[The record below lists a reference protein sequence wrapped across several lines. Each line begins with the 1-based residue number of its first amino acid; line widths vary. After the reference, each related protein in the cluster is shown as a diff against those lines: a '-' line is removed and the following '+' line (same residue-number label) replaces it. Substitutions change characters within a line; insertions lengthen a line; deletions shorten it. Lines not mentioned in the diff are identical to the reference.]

1 MSTGRKNDLSHRCQR
16 GMTLLEVLVAFTV
29 LLIGVLTLFKVAT
42 VAQSSNVRTRQFQN
56 ALTKA
61 QDVLELMKDVPTQTL
76 ACLAGG
82 TAAAACVTSC
92 VNAGADPQT
101 CAIALGTDVAW
112 YRDTHGLSYTPVI
125 TGAPGAF
132 ANTYEVQVVITW
144 VGDERPPKTHRVLL
158 RTMVYR
164 P

>member
-1 MSTGRKNDLSHRCQR
+1 
-16 GMTLLEVLVAFTV
+16 MTLLEVMMAFTV
-29 LLIGVLTLFKVAT
+29 LLIGLLTLFKVAT
-42 VAQSSNVRTRQFQN
+42 VASSSNVRTRQFQN

-61 QDVLELMKDVPTQTL
+61 QDVLEIMKDVPTQTL

-82 TAAAACVTSC
+82 TASTGCYSSC

-101 CAIALGTDVAW
+101 CGIAMGTDTAW
-112 YRDTHGLSYTPVI
+112 YQDTHGMTFVPTI
-125 TGAPGAF
+125 TAAPGAF
-132 ANTYEVQVVITW
+132 TSTYEVQVVITW

-158 RTMVYR
+158 KTMVYR

>member
-1 MSTGRKNDLSHRCQR
+1 MSTGRKNDRTAHRQR
-16 GMTLLEVLVAFTV
+16 GMTLLEVMVAFTI

-42 VAQSSNVRTRQFQN
+42 VAQSSNVRTRQFQY

-61 QDVLELMKDVPTQTL
+61 QDVLELVKDLPTQTL

-82 TAAAACVTSC
+82 TVAAGCVTSC
-92 VNAGADPQT
+92 TGGGADPQT
-101 CAIALGTDVAW
+101 CAIALGTDAAW
-112 YRDTHGLSYTPVI
+112 YRDIHGMVYTPVI

-132 ANTYEVQVVITW
+132 SNTYEVQVVITW
-144 VGDERPPKTHRVLL
+144 TGDERPPKTHNVLL